1 MNEKLFLLIF
11 FVAAGALLS
20 GLSVPLLL
28 GKIRPNPI
36 YGFRVPKTFSDP
48 EIWYAVNRYSARRL
62 LVAGLTMV
70 VAPVLLYPVPGL
82 SLDGYAY
89 ACLGVFL
96 VVFAVGLVQSFLYLR
111 SL

>member
-1 MNEKLFLLIF
+1 MSDKLSLLIF
-11 FVAAGALLS
+11 FVAAGALLA

-28 GKIRPNPI
+28 GKVRPNPI

-48 EIWYAVNRYSARRL
+48 VIWYAANRYAAWRL
-62 LVAGLTMV
+62 LAAGMTMV
-70 VAPVLLYPVPGL
+70 VAPVLLYLVPGL

-89 ACLGVFL
+89 ACLGSFL
-96 VVFAVGLVQSFLYLR
+96 VVFAVGLAQSFLYLR